1 MSTIQFVPLAN
12 TKCNS
17 CGHLVSHAKTF
28 HDGCHFTKGNDSCP
42 AKTFQIGVGVNVEKA
57 SQAIAEALFNKDVV
71 ALQRHVNKLASY
83 KPVQTEQVLEAVF
96 NKYALLNG
104 IEVEDQVVALGD
116 DEDEDGDDEEGLQ
129 DGEDGDEDDGDDIEG
144 TGDEEGDDVDGDDE
158 GEDDA
163 ADVAAT
169 TPVVATPV
177 AAAPAAAADEDDEWN
192 DDATPGG

>member
-1 MSTIQFVPLAN
+1 MSTSQFVPLAN

-129 DGEDGDEDDGDDIEG
+129 DGEDGDEDDIEG
-144 TGDEEGDDVDGDDE
+144 TGDEEGDDVDGDEEE

-163 ADVAAT
+163 TDVAAT

>member
-116 DEDEDGDDEEGLQ
+116 DDEGDDEDDEGLQ
-129 DGEDGDEDDGDDIEG
+129 DGDEDDIEG
-144 TGDEEGDDVDGDDE
+144 TGDEEGDDADDADDE

-163 ADVAAT
+163 TDVAAS
-169 TPVVATPV
+169 TPVVAAPV